1 MGSLSNDSSIEG
13 EVYIQKLSSYIKRNE
28 EGLANGLLIFSKSK
42 NNPKIK
48 PSRLSFSLHHLYY
61 ISEKIDNSS
70 LGVDVGPL
78 NIRLDNP
85 NHEPTF
91 ISFMANNA
99 RNSKHFDSDT
109 RSISSINSMR
119 SIVSNASLYWRNF
132 NVSKDPKVIKKDIK
146 YLYSSFTKIPCLI
159 LSPKTK
165 INGINGYEEY
175 PCDTSVPMKMFKNL
189 QVLEIIDYEPNEIFG
204 WNFLSEQ
211 LRILIIKNSKMNDLA
226 ELIFILVNDDE
237 NGRNTSNPIKN
248 IRRST
253 TSQSIAVLP
262 TSGHNDEDYKF
273 RRERSHTAAG
283 SNDSSHPHLPH
294 SQSSL
299 PYSHSHSYSHSHIL
313 PQYLQGQHTFEQS
326 KEYILDDQKWS
337 FLRQLSVIETSIT
350 KIPSYIFKPLS
361 NLVKLN
367 LSNNLLEEI
376 PDGLRYLVNIKY
388 LNFAD
393 NYITSLSN
401 LPNNL
406 KHLTTL
412 NFNNN
417 KITSLDGLQ
426 NLYSLDKIDLRKNS
440 LTSINSLKPI
450 LYLFIKNNEQFNN
463 VYLAHNPLP
472 KNFRIDLFNLL
483 NGIKYK
489 NDFKIDDSRP
499 GYFESVMLLDN
510 ESAIRNLHNFFK
522 NLKHSNSTSSDLD
535 SDITN
540 TSIENDVVNSL
551 SVLNLEED
559 RTITPLSNNSNLT
572 NLTSELGKLKKSTTL
587 NNLSESKNTPTSIVT
602 QVQVTAR
609 MST

>member
-1 MGSLSNDSSIEG
+1 MGAISNDSSIEG

-42 NNPKIK
+42 HNPKIK

-165 INGINGYEEY
+165 INGITGYEEY
-175 PCDTSVPMKMFKNL
+175 PCDTSVPMRMFKNL
-189 QVLEIIDYEPNEIFG
+189 QVLEIVDYEPNEIFG
-204 WNFLSEQ
+204 WNFLSDQ

-226 ELIFILVNDDE
+226 ELIFTLVVDDE
-237 NGRNTSNPIKN
+237 NGRSSLNSIKN

-253 TSQSIAVLP
+253 TSQSIAVVP
-262 TSGHNDEDYKF
+262 SNGHNDDDYKF
-273 RRERSHTAAG
+273 RRERSHTNTG
-283 SNDSSHPHLPH
+283 GEQPHLPH
-294 SQSSL
+294 SQSSM
-299 PYSHSHSYSHSHIL
+299 PFSHSHSHSYSYSHITL

-326 KEYILDDQKWS
+326 KEYSLDERKWS
-337 FLRQLSVIETSIT
+337 FLRQLSIIETSIT
-350 KIPSYIFKPLS
+350 NIPSYIFKPLS

-376 PDGLRYLVNIKY
+376 PDGLRHLVNIKY
-388 LNFAD
+388 LNFSD
-393 NYITSLSN
+393 NYITKLSN

-406 KHLTTL
+406 KQLTTL

-417 KITSLDGLQ
+417 KITNLDGLQ
-426 NLYSLDKIDLRKNS
+426 NLHSLEKIDLRKNS

-450 LYLFIKNNEQFNN
+450 LFLFIKNNEQFNN

-489 NDFKIDDSRP
+489 NDFKIDDSKP

-522 NLKHSNSTSSDLD
+522 NLRTESAPDETF
-535 SDITN
+535 N
-540 TSIENDVVNSL
+540 TSFENDVVNSL

-572 NLTSELGKLKKSTTL
+572 NLTSDLGKLKKSTTL